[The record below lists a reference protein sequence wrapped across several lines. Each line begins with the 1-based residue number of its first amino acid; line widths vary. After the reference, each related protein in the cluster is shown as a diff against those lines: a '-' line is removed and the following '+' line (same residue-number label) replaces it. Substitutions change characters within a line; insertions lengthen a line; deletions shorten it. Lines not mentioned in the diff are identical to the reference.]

1 MMEELTSEE
10 IKILI
15 KASQL
20 AREKGI
26 KQGTSVKE
34 ICKIAGISRKTG
46 YQWLKDEEASI
57 KKKEEELQKL
67 IHLQVDHQKL
77 LEKNAR
83 LRFENEGMHIAMEI
97 HGMDEVIKKKHNMNQ
112 KKKRK
117 P

>member
-1 MMEELTSEE
+1 MEELTSEE

-15 KASQL
+15 KASRL

-26 KQGTSVKE
+26 KRGASIKE

-57 KKKEEELQKL
+57 KKKDEEFQKF

-77 LEKNAR
+77 LQKNAR
-83 LRFENEGMHIAMEI
+83 LCFENEGMHIAMEI
-97 HGMDEVIKKKHNMNQ
+97 HGVDEAIKKKLAMNQ

-117 P
+117 L

>member
-1 MMEELTSEE
+1 MEELTSEE

-15 KASQL
+15 KASRL
-20 AREKGI
+20 AREKGL
-26 KQGTSVKE
+26 KQATSVKE

-46 YQWLKDEEASI
+46 YQWLKDEEALI
-57 KKKEEELQKL
+57 KKKEEELQQL

-77 LEKNAR
+77 LEKYAR

-97 HGMDEVIKKKHNMNQ
+97 HGMDEVIKKKLAMNQ